1 MTKKKIA
8 AIACGGVLLAAAACL
23 IIILCLR
30 PDSDYERFLKLQSD
44 CNRELTASGFSAF
57 IPGSWDKDTE
67 LFSEDNHQTVV
78 KDGVT
83 CVSLTVLP
91 ISGEQLDALTAEH
104 TNLDELADDI
114 GFNRQRHHIGIQLD
128 ILNKD
133 IILYRTSEFDFSG
146 NEPQVANR
154 GYAAFLPSK
163 DGSRL
168 AMLLVTLPADVKESF
183 QGLGRII
190 AESLTED
197 SIDTPR
203 KEREVMKVYRFL
215 QAMEY
220 DFIEDISFDER
231 NDAIVV
237 GFTDSSS
244 KKRFEETARENG
256 FDKGMFITVDIIAVD
271 Q

>member
-1 MTKKKIA
+1 
-8 AIACGGVLLAAAACL
+8 
-23 IIILCLR
+23 
-30 PDSDYERFLKLQSD
+30 
-44 CNRELTASGFSAF
+44 
-57 IPGSWDKDTE
+57 
-67 LFSEDNHQTVV
+67 
-78 KDGVT
+78 
-83 CVSLTVLP
+83 
-91 ISGEQLDALTAEH
+91 
-104 TNLDELADDI
+104 
-114 GFNRQRHHIGIQLD
+114 
-128 ILNKD
+128 
-133 IILYRTSEFDFSG
+133 
-146 NEPQVANR
+146 
-154 GYAAFLPSK
+154 
-163 DGSRL
+163 
-168 AMLLVTLPADVKESF
+168 MLLVTLPADVKESF

-256 FDKGMFITVDIIAVD
+256 FDKGMFITADIIAVD

>member
-67 LFSEDNHQTVV
+67 LFSEDNHQTVA

-154 GYAAFLPSK
+154 GYAAFLPS
-163 DGSRL
+163 R
-168 AMLLVTLPADVKESF
+168 
-183 QGLGRII
+183 
-190 AESLTED
+190 
-197 SIDTPR
+197 
-203 KEREVMKVYRFL
+203 
-215 QAMEY
+215 
-220 DFIEDISFDER
+220 
-231 NDAIVV
+231 
-237 GFTDSSS
+237 
-244 KKRFEETARENG
+244 TAAGWRCCL
-256 FDKGMFITVDIIAVD
+256 
-271 Q
+271 